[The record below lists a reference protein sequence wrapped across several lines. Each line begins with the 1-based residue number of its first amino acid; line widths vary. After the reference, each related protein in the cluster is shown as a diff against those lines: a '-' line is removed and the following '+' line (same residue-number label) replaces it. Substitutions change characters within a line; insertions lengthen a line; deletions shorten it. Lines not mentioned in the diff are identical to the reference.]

1 MGQITTLQGY
11 FTEETVRQLRPW
23 YNGHRLTAN
32 DFNAEHERCLA
43 FVKRAVAESKAERV
57 QAREMDRITEGM
69 CRPEGAL
76 CEGCF

>member
-1 MGQITTLQGY
+1 MKIQFVSDLHLE
-11 FTEETVRQLRPW
+11 FNE
-23 YNGHRLTAN
+23 NRLSAD

-57 QAREMDRITEGM
+57 QAREMGRVAEGM

>member
-1 MGQITTLQGY
+1 MKIQFVSDFYRIK
-11 FTEETVRQLRPW
+11 
-23 YNGHRLTAN
+23 YNGHRLTAD

-43 FVKRAVAESKAERV
+43 FVKRAVTESKAERV

-69 CRPEGAL
+69 CHPEGAL